1 LKILPGNRKLYLPV
15 LSNYLILFL
24 CIVGFGGGAV
34 TALALPLFQL
44 GLSCS
49 NYHYSIKW
57 QTVLMLQVHLL
68 LSTVVGLYLEGYL
81 YLRYIS
87 GYTESVLVFQE
98 LLKIGSVLVCGLGV
112 LTTILKYFSIKDAA
126 RKQNRTIQNNS

>member
-1 LKILPGNRKLYLPV
+1 
-15 LSNYLILFL
+15 
-24 CIVGFGGGAV
+24 
-34 TALALPLFQL
+34 
-44 GLSCS
+44 
-49 NYHYSIKW
+49 
-57 QTVLMLQVHLL
+57 MLQVHLL

-87 GYTESVLVFQE
+87 GDTESVLVFQE